1 MIEIEVAINAVLIFL
16 VLYFSYYYLLRFIQS
31 VFQGTISTINQSLGK
46 FIYALGTP
54 AHELAHLFVAKLC
67 FSKINKVKLF
77 PSNGQTGFVSYSVG
91 SSIPFFIP
99 IKNFF
104 IGIAPALINIPLFIF
119 IEKKFVLKGDIVQIL
134 HPSILLSK
142 EGYITIGLFLLLI
155 SCIAPSYE
163 DLKGMFHGLV
173 IFSIIIFV
181 IAYFTRKV
189 IDISSLNISWIIIVM
204 MYYLEIIIGIS
215 IINAILNYKNFIKV
229 TSRILLEAVRHTFK
243 KN

>member
-1 MIEIEVAINAVLIFL
+1 MIEIEVGIKAVLIFL
-16 VLYFSYYYLLRFIQS
+16 ALYFSYYYLLRFIQS
-31 VFQGTISTINQSLGK
+31 VFQGTISTINPSLGK

-91 SSIPFFIP
+91 SSIPFLVP

-119 IEKKFVLKGDIVQIL
+119 IEEKFVLKGDIIQIL
-134 HPSILLSK
+134 QPSILFSK

-163 DLKGMFHGLV
+163 DLKGMFHGLI
-173 IFSIIIFV
+173 IFSIIIFT
-181 IAYFTRKV
+181 IFYFTRKV
-189 IDISSLNISWIIIVM
+189 IDISYFNIGYIVTIM
-204 MYYLEIIIGIS
+204 IYYFEIIIAMLIV
-215 IINAILNYKNFIKV
+215 NAILNYKNFIKV
-229 TSRILLEAVRHTFK
+229 TSRILLEAIKHTLK
-243 KN
+243 RN